1 MASAVSSSHNH
12 LSFPNTSSSIQST
25 PMVSSHVTPATCAR
39 VTPVTSSHATP
50 FSSPVHGQY
59 TVTPNSAHP
68 SPDTLPSH
76 GMYTVTKNSHS
87 QTSNSDSALFLGQNL
102 PQASVSHSYSH
113 LQARTLP
120 EATSETVLVGNLSTP
135 TQHISSPRYSGS
147 SQAGSNGSVTLAA
160 SPSPRSSRRIGKVPP
175 PQIVLSQQER
185 TSQHI
190 ERTLL

>member
-12 LSFPNTSSSIQST
+12 LSFPNTSSSILST
-25 PMVSSHVTPATCAR
+25 PMASSHVTPATFAR

-50 FSSPVHGQY
+50 SSSPVHGQY

-76 GMYTVTKNSHS
+76 GKYTATKNSHS
-87 QTSNSDSALFLGQNL
+87 QPSNSDSALFLGQNL

-120 EATSETVLVGNLSTP
+120 EETSETVLVGNLSTP

-160 SPSPRSSRRIGKVPP
+160 FPSPRSS
-175 PQIVLSQQER
+175 
-185 TSQHI
+185 
-190 ERTLL
+190 

>member
-1 MASAVSSSHNH
+1 MIEATIAYINFFHFIYSLIIIETFSNNTSSRQVWVASAVSYSHNH
-12 LSFPNTSSSIQST
+12 LSFPNTSSSILST
-25 PMVSSHVTPATCAR
+25 PMASSHVTPATSAR

-50 FSSPVHGQY
+50 SLSPVHGQY
-59 TVTPNSAHP
+59 TVTPNTAHP

-76 GMYTVTKNSHS
+76 GKYTVTKNPHY
-87 QTSNSDSALFLGQNL
+87 QPSNSGSALFLGQNL

-120 EATSETVLVGNLSTP
+120 EATSETVLASNVQTP
-135 TQHISSPRYSGS
+135 TQHISSR
-147 SQAGSNGSVTLAA
+147 
-160 SPSPRSSRRIGKVPP
+160 
-175 PQIVLSQQER
+175 LSQHER

>member
-1 MASAVSSSHNH
+1 MASAVSSSHNQ
-12 LSFPNTSSSIQST
+12 LSFPNTSSSILST
-25 PMVSSHVTPATCAR
+25 PMASSHVTPATATR

-50 FSSPVHGQY
+50 SSSPVHGQY

-68 SPDTLPSH
+68 LPDTSPSH
-76 GMYTVTKNSHS
+76 GKYTVTKNSYS
-87 QTSNSDSALFLGQNL
+87 QPSNSDSALFLGQNL
-102 PQASVSHSYSH
+102 PQASVSQSYTH

-160 SPSPRSSRRIGKVPP
+160 SPSPCSSRRIGKVPP